1 MTQSVA
7 ALEGVS
13 RDEENELRRSL
24 RRSERRRHL
33 LAFGLTAPL
42 LLFLLV
48 NFVLPIILI
57 LKKSVDD
64 RGFSMAAPQ
73 VVAALRQW
81 KAGSPVPET
90 AAQALVADLF
100 AARGTPALNVIAN
113 RLNQDVSGY
122 RTLIMSTARRL
133 PQARQETAL
142 QTLGAISSEWNDP
155 QVWQSIQRASGPFS
169 SMYLL
174 SGMDLHRAADGAI
187 ARVPDNEAVFLTV
200 FGRTFGISV
209 VVTLCCLVL
218 GYPVAYVLSTAR
230 PKAASFMMLAVLIP
244 FWTALLVRT
253 SAWVVLL
260 QRDGVVNKILQG
272 LGLIDQPLMLV
283 FNRTGTYI
291 ALVHVLLPFM
301 ILPIYSLMAGIKTH
315 TVRAAISL
323 GASPFLAF
331 WRVYFPQTL
340 PGVIS
345 GCLLV
350 FVTAIGFYITP
361 ALIGGAGDQMIG
373 YFIAHF
379 ITETA
384 NWPMGAAL
392 GGLLLLITCVILA
405 ALAWMKTRSAP
416 PR

>member
-1 MTQSVA
+1 MQTA
-7 ALEGVS
+7 AVLRGAPGV
-13 RDEENELRRSL
+13 EEHALRQGLRRA
-24 RRSERRRHL
+24 ERRRHW
-33 LAFGLTAPL
+33 LAFGLVAPL

-48 NFVLPIILI
+48 NFVLPIFLI
-57 LKKSVDD
+57 LKMSVDD
-64 RGFSMAAPQ
+64 RAFARAAPG
-73 VVAALRQW
+73 VVAALARW
-81 KAGSPVPET
+81 EAGTPVPE
-90 AAQALVADLF
+90 AAARAWVDDLR

-122 RTLIMSTARRL
+122 RSLVMTTARRL
-133 PQARQETAL
+133 AQAQSGEASQIL
-142 QTLGAISSEWNDP
+142 AGISEQWSRPE
-155 QVWQSIQRASGPFS
+155 VWQSIQRASGPLS
-169 SMYLL
+169 GMYLL
-174 SGMDLHRAADGAI
+174 GALDLHRAGDGAI
-187 ARVPDNEAVFLTV
+187 ERVPQGEAVFLTV
-200 FGRTFGISV
+200 FQRTFGISFI
-209 VVTLCCLVL
+209 VTLCCLAL
-218 GYPVAYVLSTAR
+218 GYPVAYLLAGAKPRV
-230 PKAASFMMLAVLIP
+230 ASVMMLAVLIP

-260 QRDGVVNKILQG
+260 QRDGVVNNLLQW
-272 LGLIDQPLMLV
+272 LGLIDHPLTLV

-301 ILPIYSLMAGIKTH
+301 ILPIYSLMTGIRKD
-315 TVRAAISL
+315 TVRAAVSL
-323 GASPFLAF
+323 GASPLAAF

-340 PGVIS
+340 PGVAS

-392 GGLLLLITCVILA
+392 GGLLLFITCIVLA
-405 ALAWMKTRSAP
+405 ALAWTRTRQRAA
-416 PR
+416 R

>member
-1 MTQSVA
+1 MQTA
-7 ALEGVS
+7 AVLRGAPGV
-13 RDEENELRRSL
+13 EEHALRQGLRRA
-24 RRSERRRHL
+24 ERRRHW
-33 LAFGLTAPL
+33 LAFGLVAPL

-48 NFVLPIILI
+48 NFVLPIFLI
-57 LKKSVDD
+57 LKMSVDD
-64 RGFSMAAPQ
+64 RAFARAAPG
-73 VVAALRQW
+73 VVAALARW
-81 KAGSPVPET
+81 EAGTPVPE
-90 AAQALVADLF
+90 AAARAWVDDLR

-122 RTLIMSTARRL
+122 RSLVMTTARRL
-133 PQARQETAL
+133 AQAQSGEASPIL
-142 QTLGAISSEWNDP
+142 AGISEQWSRPE
-155 QVWQSIQRASGPFS
+155 VWQSIQRASGPLS
-169 SMYLL
+169 GMYLL
-174 SGMDLHRAADGAI
+174 GALDLHRAGDGAI
-187 ARVPDNEAVFLTV
+187 ERVPQGEAVFLTV
-200 FGRTFGISV
+200 FQRTFGISFI
-209 VVTLCCLVL
+209 VTLCCLAL
-218 GYPVAYVLSTAR
+218 GYPVAYLLAGAKPRV
-230 PKAASFMMLAVLIP
+230 ASVMMLAVLIP

-260 QRDGVVNKILQG
+260 QRDGVVNNLLQW
-272 LGLIDQPLMLV
+272 LGLIDHPLTLV

-301 ILPIYSLMAGIKTH
+301 ILPIYSLMTGIRKD
-315 TVRAAISL
+315 TVRAAVSL
-323 GASPFLAF
+323 GASPLAAF

-340 PGVIS
+340 PGVAS

-392 GGLLLLITCVILA
+392 GGLLLFITCIVLA
-405 ALAWMKTRSAP
+405 ALAWTRTRQRAA
-416 PR
+416 R